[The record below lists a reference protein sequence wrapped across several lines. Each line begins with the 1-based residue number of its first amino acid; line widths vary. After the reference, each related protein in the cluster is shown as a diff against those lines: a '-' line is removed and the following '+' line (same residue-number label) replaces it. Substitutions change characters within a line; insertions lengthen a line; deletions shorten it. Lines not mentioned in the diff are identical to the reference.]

1 MKFNISKLQGTVEGI
16 PFKLGIDLSNI
27 EERLDAL
34 ESKLGTSQSTS
45 EPAKFFTDE
54 YGFLF
59 DACEC
64 GAYITR
70 QTNEGQAVVVD
81 YVKFTG
87 KYTKTFVGTDTKDVF
102 YLGNYSSSDEQ
113 VLVNQQRT
121 TVIYDG
127 EGFPVIMAHG
137 SFIKPVTVRSE
148 TRIDPEGGIK
158 HVTTYPELD
167 ALKDY
172 TYEALDCC
180 VNK

>member
-16 PFKLGIDLSNI
+16 PLEFGVDLSNI
-27 EERLDAL
+27 EERLSAL

-59 DACEC
+59 DACGC

-70 QTNEGQAVVVD
+70 QTSEGQAVVVD

-87 KYTKTFVGTDTKDVF
+87 KYTKTFVGTDAKDVI
-102 YLGNYSSSDEQ
+102 YLGNYSSSDKQ
-113 VLVNQQRT
+113 VLVNKQRT
-121 TVIYDG
+121 TVTYDG
-127 EGFPVIMAHG
+127 KGFPVIQAYG
-137 SFIKPVTVRSE
+137 SFIKPVTVRLKTS
-148 TRIDPEGGIK
+148 IDPEGGVK
-158 HVTTYPELD
+158 SVKTYPELD